1 MTQALIDFKNTI
13 FTQYPC
19 CIMTVE
25 LSRQQEWHR
34 PLTALTGMYIFF
46 KMLWEVA
53 KTMPTCHIPHASDI
67 LLSSKISSVLTL
79 KIFNIIIIII
89 TEVLQE

>member
-1 MTQALIDFKNTI
+1 MTQALTDFKNVV
-13 FTQYPC
+13 FTHYPC

-25 LSRQQEWHR
+25 LSRQKEWCR

-46 KMLWEVA
+46 KIWEVA
-53 KTMPTCHIPHASDI
+53 KKMPTRHIPHASDI
-67 LLSSKISSVLTL
+67 LLSPKISSVLTL
-79 KIFNIIIIII
+79 KLFNIIII